1 MMFGTYDSA
10 IRRNVAAHFPELFDI
25 FGESGWLVIKALI
38 WQESSFDVTAESSRG
53 AKGLMQ
59 FMPKTAHAVGL
70 KDPFNPEQAI
80 PAGIKYLAEQYRR
93 LAEIPHETDRLKAA
107 LASYNGG
114 RGYINAALAMG
125 RIREKQPE
133 SYHRWKQ
140 LGCSRGAW
148 QTWEC
153 ISALLPE
160 AEHAGKSPDYKQ
172 TRGYVTSILDK
183 WERLLDA

>member
-1 MMFGTYDSA
+1 MFGMYDNM
-10 IRRNVAAHFPELFDI
+10 IRRNVAEHFPELFDM
-25 FGESGWLVIKALI
+25 FGESGWLIIKALI
-38 WQESSFDVTAESSRG
+38 WQESSFDRTAESPAG

-59 FMPKTAHAVGL
+59 FMPGTAKAVGL
-70 KDPFNPEQAI
+70 SDPFDPDEAI

-114 RGYINAALAMG
+114 RGYINVALALG
-125 RIREKQPE
+125 RKREKQPE
-133 SYHRWKQ
+133 SYYTWKQ
-140 LGCSRGAW
+140 LGCTRGAW

-160 AEHAGKSPDYKQ
+160 AQIDNKTPDYRQ
-172 TRGYVTSILDK
+172 MRDYVTTILDK